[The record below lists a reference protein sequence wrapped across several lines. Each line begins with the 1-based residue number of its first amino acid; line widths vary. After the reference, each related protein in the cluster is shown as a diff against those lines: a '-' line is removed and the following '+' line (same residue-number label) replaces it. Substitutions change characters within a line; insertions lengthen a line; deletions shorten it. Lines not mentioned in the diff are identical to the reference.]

1 MLYYIAS
8 YDMKSVCIIL
18 DHIKS
23 NDSYDII
30 LYHMILL
37 YDTMLNFILSYDIDY
52 IKYCLIFY
60 CIMCYYS
67 ILIMLNH
74 IISWFTLCILYV
86 CTGTSVSARKSPAGL
101 WGQISSSTASV
112 APNP

>member
-30 LYHMILL
+30 LYHMILII
-37 YDTMLNFILSYDIDY
+37 LNIVSYFIAL
-52 IKYCLIFY
+52 CVT
-60 CIMCYYS
+60 
-67 ILIMLNH
+67 ILF
-74 IISWFTLCILYV
+74 WLC
-86 CTGTSVSARKSPAGL
+86 
-101 WGQISSSTASV
+101 
-112 APNP
+112 